1 MDRIQKNI
9 EYWVITA
16 EHDLKT
22 AKSMFDSGHYDWS
35 LYIGHLILEKI
46 LKANYVKALK
56 EIPTKTHDLLYLVN
70 NIELEIEDEKYQVL
84 EKANNYQLEA
94 RYPDEKLN
102 FYNLCTKEFTEPR
115 FKEMIEVYEW
125 LKSLLI

>member
-16 EHDLKT
+16 EHDLNT
-22 AKSMFDSGHYDWS
+22 AQSMFDSGHYDWS

-56 EIPTKTHDLLYLVN
+56 EIPPKTHDLLYLVN
-70 NIELEIEDEKYQVL
+70 NIELEIDDDKYQVL

-102 FYNLCTKEFTEPR
+102 FYKLCTKEFTEPR
-115 FKEMIEVYEW
+115 FKEIIEVYEW
-125 LKSLLI
+125 LKSQVT